1 MISACS
7 VITFLSLPTI
17 FLNGISVFTIM
28 KCPQLKEKIA
38 YFLIMVQSLADLAV
52 GFVGL
57 PSLSY
62 LCFSQALGSPNCL
75 SLRLIANITILPFLI
90 SLITLTVMSIERY
103 ISIVHPIKHRNMVTK
118 RRIKHFLVGGFLLML
133 TATITL
139 SFLQSQM
146 FERFLIICMLLFILL
161 ALFVYTKIFLAIK
174 KLNPPGNIGDISTS
188 NGQNQR
194 LFLKKIQQGKSCF
207 LAVGCFL
214 GCFLAGICLLATVS
228 FVDKAHSFALRAWA
242 GAVMNLNSSL
252 NSIIFF
258 WTRPLLRNETFKI
271 LKKGRTPTAG

>member
-1 MISACS
+1 
-7 VITFLSLPTI
+7 
-17 FLNGISVFTIM
+17 M

-103 ISIVHPIKHRNMVTK
+103 MSIVHPIKHRNMVTK
-118 RRIKHFLVGGFLLML
+118 RRITQFLVGGCLLMVIIIIAL
-133 TATITL
+133 TFFQRQL
-139 SFLQSQM
+139 
-146 FERFLIICMLLFILL
+146 FEGFLIICMVLFILI
-161 ALFVYTKIFLAIK
+161 AIFVYTKIFLAIK
-174 KLNPPGNIGDISTS
+174 NLNPPGPGNVGDISTS
-188 NGQNQR
+188 NGQNER
-194 LFLKKIQQGKSCF
+194 SFLKKIQQGKSCF

-214 GCFLAGICLLATVS
+214 GCFLAGTGLLATVS

-271 LKKGRTPTAG
+271 LKKGRTPTTG